1 MRWRQLRWCLAGVL
15 GCALATPAEGRSPV
29 GSDEERAREA
39 ERLARKAIRDGR
51 KEEAIERYRAAWG
64 HFKDP
69 WYQCDM
75 GGIEAE
81 MGRARDA
88 TQSLTLCLRLLKPE
102 AKEAI
107 GRKVERI
114 LGEVRAQVGALHVE
128 ANVPEAEVAVDGK
141 VLGKLPLPD
150 PIFVDPGSHTV
161 EVRAPGYQ
169 SDVRV
174 AVLSAG
180 GSLRIPMRLEP
191 MRVEVGRPPELDPVE
206 PKPKPKEEARPPV
219 IAPLSASAK
228 APDPILARDR
238 VPEPANAPVRAAVI
252 LTGLG
257 LSVGGAVAGT
267 AGFMAADAAGEEAK
281 AMYRDLTNGS
291 SVCEREAPGPCEDA
305 ESRIDRAKGLT
316 AVAVA
321 GVALS
326 AIGGAL
332 IVYELVRPSPQGGTG
347 YGQVAIV
354 PVSSGGALKVGV
366 TF

>member
-114 LGEVRAQVGALHVE
+114 LAEVRAQVGALRVE
-128 ANVPEAEVAVDGK
+128 ANVPDAEVAVDGK
-141 VLGKLPLPD
+141 VLGKLPLLD

-180 GSLRIPMRLEP
+180 ASLRIPMRLEP

-238 VPEPANAPVRAAVI
+238 ITEPAPAPVRAAVI
-252 LTGLG
+252 LGGFGLG
-257 LSVGGAVAGT
+257 VAGAAVGV
-267 AGFMAADAAGEEAK
+267 AGLMAAGAARSEAK
-281 AMYRDLTNGS
+281 ATADSFDSTVCAGGGNDPCRVIYDKMDKVVTLTVIGI
-291 SVCEREAPGPCEDA
+291 A
-305 ESRIDRAKGLT
+305 GLAIS
-316 AVAVA
+316 AVGG
-321 GVALS
+321 GVV
-326 AIGGAL
+326 
-332 IVYELVRPSPQGGTG
+332 VYELVHSAPNETTKKA
-347 YGQVAIV
+347 QVAFKV
-354 PVSSGGALKVGV
+354 APGEGALTLIG

>member
-1 MRWRQLRWCLAGVL
+1 
-15 GCALATPAEGRSPV
+15 
-29 GSDEERAREA
+29 
-39 ERLARKAIRDGR
+39 
-51 KEEAIERYRAAWG
+51 
-64 HFKDP
+64 
-69 WYQCDM
+69 
-75 GGIEAE
+75 
-81 MGRARDA
+81 
-88 TQSLTLCLRLLKPE
+88 
-102 AKEAI
+102 
-107 GRKVERI
+107 
-114 LGEVRAQVGALHVE
+114 
-128 ANVPEAEVAVDGK
+128 

-257 LSVGGAVAGT
+257 LSVAGAAAGVAGL
-267 AGFMAADAAGEEAK
+267 MAAGAARSEAK
-281 AMYRDLTNGS
+281 ATADSFDSGVCAGGENDPCRVIYDKMDKVVTLTVLGI
-291 SVCEREAPGPCEDA
+291 A
-305 ESRIDRAKGLT
+305 GLAIS
-316 AVAVA
+316 AVGG
-321 GVALS
+321 GVV
-326 AIGGAL
+326 
-332 IVYELVRPSPQGGTG
+332 VYELVHSAPNETTKKA
-347 YGQVAIV
+347 QVAFKV
-354 PVSSGGALKVGV
+354 APGEGALTLSG